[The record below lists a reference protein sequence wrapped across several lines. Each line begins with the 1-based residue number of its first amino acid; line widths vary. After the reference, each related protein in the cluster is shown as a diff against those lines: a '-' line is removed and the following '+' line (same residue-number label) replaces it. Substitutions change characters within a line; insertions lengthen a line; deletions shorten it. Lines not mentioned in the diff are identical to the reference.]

1 MCGRYYVDDDTAKEI
16 EKIIRQ
22 VDAMIRGTDNLKML
36 RSGDIRPADLAPVI
50 ATHDRQLCIEN
61 IRWGIPA
68 YDGKLVINAKS
79 ETVREKKLFADSVE
93 HRRIA
98 IPAAGFYEWNA
109 KKEKYTFRAKG
120 KLLMWFAGFYNLEKN
135 EDRFVIITTAANASM
150 QPVHDRMPLILE
162 NNEIVPWILEEQAT
176 DKILNKVPELLD
188 CSTEYEQLS
197 LF

>member
-16 EKIIRQ
+16 EKVIRQ
-22 VDAMIRGTDNLKML
+22 VDAMIRDTSGLNML

-50 ATHDRQLCIEN
+50 AAHEDKLYVES

-68 YDGKLVINAKS
+68 YDGLVINAKS
-79 ETVREKKLFADSVE
+79 ETVREKKLFADSIE
-93 HRRIA
+93 RRRIA

-109 KKEKYTFRAKG
+109 KKEKYTFRK
-120 KLLMWFAGFYNLEKN
+120 KVRPIIWFAGFYNLERN

-150 QPVHDRMPLILE
+150 QPVHERMPLVLE
-162 NNEIVPWILEEQAT
+162 DDEIVPWILEEQST

>member
-16 EKIIRQ
+16 EKVIRQ
-22 VDAMIRGTDNLKML
+22 VDAMIRDTSGLNML
-36 RSGDIRPADLAPVI
+36 HSVDIRPADLAPVI
-50 ATHDRQLCIEN
+50 AAHEN
-61 IRWGIPA
+61 KLYVESIRWGIPA
-68 YDGKLVINAKS
+68 YDRLVINAKS

-109 KKEKYTFRAKG
+109 RKEKYTFQKKTG
-120 KLLMWFAGFYNLEKN
+120 SLMWFAGIYNLEKN
-135 EDRFVIITTAANASM
+135 EDRFVIITTEANASM
-150 QPVHDRMPLILE
+150 RPVHDRMPLILD
-162 NNEIVPWILEEQAT
+162 NNEIVPWILEEKAT
-176 DKILNKVPELLD
+176 DKILNKAPELLD

>member
-16 EKIIRQ
+16 EKVIRQ

-36 RSGDIRPADLAPVI
+36 RSGDIRPADMAPVI
-50 ATHDRQLCIEN
+50 AAHDRQLCIEN

-68 YDGKLVINAKS
+68 YDGLVINAKS

-109 KKEKYTFRAKG
+109 KKEKYTFRTKG
-120 KLLMWFAGFYNLEKN
+120 KSLMWFAGIYNLEKN
-135 EDRFVIITTAANASM
+135 EDRFVIITTAANISM
-150 QPVHDRMPLILE
+150 KPVHDRMPLILE
-162 NNEIVPWILEEQAT
+162 NNEIVPWILEEQST

>member
-16 EKIIRQ
+16 EKVVRQ
-22 VDAMIRGTDNLKML
+22 VDAIIRDTSGLNML
-36 RSGDIRPADLAPVI
+36 RSGDIRPADWAPVI
-50 ATHDRQLCIEN
+50 AAREDKLYVEN

-79 ETVREKKLFADSVE
+79 ETIWEKKLFADSVQ

-109 KKEKYTFRAKG
+109 KKEKYTFRKKTG
-120 KLLMWFAGFYNLEKN
+120 SLMWFAGIYNLEKN
-135 EDRFVIITTAANASM
+135 EDRFVIITTAANVSM
-150 QPVHDRMPLILE
+150 QDVHDRMPLILG
-162 NNEIVPWILEEQAT
+162 NNEIVPWILGGQST
-176 DKILNKVPELLD
+176 DKLLNKVPELLD
-188 CSTEYEQLS
+188 CSTAYEQLS

>member
-16 EKIIRQ
+16 EKVIQQ
-22 VDAMIRGTDNLKML
+22 VDAMIRDTSGLNML

-50 ATHDRQLCIEN
+50 AAHDRQLCIEN
-61 IRWGIPA
+61 IRWGILA

-79 ETVREKKLFADSVE
+79 ETVRKKKLFADSVE

-109 KKEKYTFRAKG
+109 KKEKYAFRKEDRSP
-120 KLLMWFAGFYNLEKN
+120 MWLAGIYNLEKN
-135 EDRFVIITTAANASM
+135 EDRFVIITTAANASIR
-150 QPVHDRMPLILE
+150 PVHDRMPLILD
-162 NNEIVPWILEEQAT
+162 NNEIVPWILEEKVT
-176 DKILNKVPELLD
+176 DNILNKVPELLD

>member
-16 EKIIRQ
+16 EKVIRQ
-22 VDAMIRGTDNLKML
+22 VDAMIRDTSGLNML

-50 ATHDRQLCIEN
+50 AAHEDKLYVES

-68 YDGKLVINAKS
+68 NDGLVINAKS

-109 KKEKYTFRAKG
+109 KKEKYTFRKKTG
-120 KLLMWFAGFYNLEKN
+120 SLMWFAGIYNLAKN
-135 EDRFVIITTAANASM
+135 EDRFVIITTAANVSM
-150 QPVHDRMPLILE
+150 QGVHDRMPLILG
-162 NNEIVPWILEEQAT
+162 NNEIVPWILEGQST
-176 DKILNKVPELLD
+176 DKLLNKVPELLD